1 MWAAGSGAYA
11 RRVHDEYVLGT
22 LPRGLRAR
30 SSAISTA
37 GVLLVLLVTAACFVL
52 ASRARVDGSVVT
64 VAFVT
69 AAALVAVVLVGLQS
83 MTPDDRQLLRD
94 ARRRTL
100 APLDATGRTPEL
112 AVALR
117 PGPIDRRRLRDAPP
131 GLTSLTAD
139 AYGLSVPGWL
149 VEGRPAGLRPTGVV
163 RVPWHAVRRWR
174 VRADSEGPDLWVIDC
189 APAPGAPARWRVRRP
204 EITDEVAVLDF
215 ARAFGRVTV
224 ELETSIGRREPAPP
238 A

>member
-1 MWAAGSGAYA
+1 MQ
-11 RRVHDEYVLGT
+11 DEYVLGT
-22 LPRGLRAR
+22 LPRGLRVR

-37 GVLLVLLVTAACFVL
+37 GVLLVLLGVAVGLVL

-64 VAFVT
+64 VVLVIAG
-69 AAALVAVVLVGLQS
+69 ALVAVVLVGLQS
-83 MTPDDRQLLRD
+83 LTPHDRQLLRD
-94 ARRRTL
+94 RRRRTL
-100 APLDATGRTPEL
+100 APLDAAGRTPEL

-117 PGPIDRRRLRDAPP
+117 PGPINRRRLRDAPP

-139 AYGLSVPGWL
+139 VHGLGVPGWL
-149 VEGRPAGLRPTGVV
+149 VEARPAGIRPTDVV

-189 APAPGAPARWRVRRP
+189 VPAPGTPARWRVRRP

-215 ARAFGRVTV
+215 ARAFGQVTV
-224 ELETSIGRREPAPP
+224 ELETSIVRREPA
-238 A
+238 ARA